1 MQLNDLNKFEII
13 RGLWLI
19 VKSANNENICLADLS
34 DGIEDGETPETY
46 FEEIVNDFDRF
57 FRLYAG
63 LAIEAMKNDG
73 DGLYLGDC
81 KVIKGEDFTGAFDE

>member
-1 MQLNDLNKFEII
+1 MKLNDLKKFEII

-19 VKSANNENICLADLS
+19 VKSANNENISLADLS

-46 FEEIVNDFDRF
+46 FEEIVKDFDRF

-73 DGLYLGDC
+73 DGVYLGDL
-81 KVIKGEDFTGAFDE
+81 KVINADDYTGAFDE

>member
-1 MQLNDLNKFEII
+1 MKLNDLRKFEII

-19 VKSANNENICLADLS
+19 VKSANNETISLADLY
-34 DGIEDGETPETY
+34 DGIEDGETPEEY

-73 DGLYLGDC
+73 DGVYMGDL
-81 KVIKGEDFTGAFDE
+81 KVIKADDYTGEFDE

>member
-1 MQLNDLNKFEII
+1 MKLNNLRKFEII

-19 VKSANNENICLADLS
+19 VKSANNENISLADLS

-46 FEEIVNDFDRF
+46 FEEIVKDFERF

-63 LAIEAMKNDG
+63 LAVEAMKNDG
-73 DGLYLGDC
+73 DGVYFGDD
-81 KVIKGEDFTGAFDE
+81 KVITGSDFTGVFDE